1 MLCSIKKLW
10 LGSTEEGTDLSEPDC
25 TQGHTELLAEIGEI
39 VASVE
44 ANDRPPT
51 GWRTQHTSEDHVA
64 GDETGG
70 CTRGR
75 EANSESKPLT

>member
-39 VASVE
+39 VASME
-44 ANDRPPT
+44 ANDHP
-51 GWRTQHTSEDHVA
+51 
-64 GDETGG
+64 
-70 CTRGR
+70 
-75 EANSESKPLT
+75 